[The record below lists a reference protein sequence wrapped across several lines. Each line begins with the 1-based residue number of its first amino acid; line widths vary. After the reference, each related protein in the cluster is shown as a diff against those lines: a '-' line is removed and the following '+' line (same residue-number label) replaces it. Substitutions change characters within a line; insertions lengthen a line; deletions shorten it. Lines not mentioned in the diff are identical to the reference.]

1 LFFFIKKK
9 KKMDN
14 QAARGIK
21 AREMETMNR
30 GVFLSITSGCAVAEV
45 QVGLDLQLN
54 NSPPAHFKFP

>member
-1 LFFFIKKK
+1 
-9 KKMDN
+9 MDN